1 MGNDGDG
8 GTRDGVQPEYFFIRA
23 RLADFDLVGHGF
35 AQILGIEIEQCRLGN
50 AEQQDGF
57 GMLEHLDTDKDAFG
71 VHADECYHRFAGIGG
86 CVGDVGREHHIA
98 EQFFVGTGFIVSL
111 DVGRLALAFGKM
123 RGTGEDFGARQQC
136 AHVGGAGQACGQLGL
151 VGIGLHA
158 RREQGKENKKS
169 NPEDCAPLA

>member
-1 MGNDGDG
+1 
-8 GTRDGVQPEYFFIRA
+8 
-23 RLADFDLVGHGF
+23 
-35 AQILGIEIEQCRLGN
+35 
-50 AEQQDGF
+50 
-57 GMLEHLDTDKDAFG
+57 
-71 VHADECYHRFAGIGG
+71 
-86 CVGDVGREHHIA
+86 
-98 EQFFVGTGFIVSL
+98 
-111 DVGRLALAFGKM
+111 M